1 MYLATLTAEN
11 FRVFGAR
18 RSPEETGDALEL
30 ELTPGVTVLLGEN
43 DAGKTAVVDAIRL
56 CLLTTAAD
64 FYRVTKDDFHVGP
77 GGRAD
82 FFTIT
87 CRFMELSEEEQGI
100 FLEHL
105 TTDSRGTSSLCIS
118 FRAELMD
125 SLPPHRVSVTTRT
138 GPNGEGPTLDGKARE
153 HLKAT
158 YLRPLRD
165 AEGELRAGR
174 GSRLSQILAGY
185 PTMKA
190 EGTDDFAADDDS
202 ASTLVG
208 ILRRAEHHIRSNKAV
223 KAALTSTR
231 GTWRSSPSEATSSK
245 ARSGSPGTPL
255 SPALWSVSNSGFRP
269 ASRNGPVAGSDTTT
283 RCSWPPNSCYWATTM
298 WLRFF

>member
-30 ELTPGVTVLLGEN
+30 ELTPGV
-43 DAGKTAVVDAIRL
+43 
-56 CLLTTAAD
+56 
-64 FYRVTKDDFHVGP
+64 
-77 GGRAD
+77 
-82 FFTIT
+82 
-87 CRFMELSEEEQGI
+87 MGI
-100 FLEHL
+100 FLAHL
-105 TTDSRGTSSLCIS
+105 TTDAKGSSSLYIS

-125 SLPPHRVSVTTRT
+125 SLPQHRVSVTTRT

-190 EGTDDFAADDDS
+190 EGTDDFAAGDDS

-223 KAALTSTR
+223 TAALDDINKGYLESQPTTGPPSSSHSAAASCRRRPSCCAPPGAST
-231 GTWRSSPSEATSSK
+231 TE
-245 ARSGSPGTPL
+245 
-255 SPALWSVSNSGFRP
+255 
-269 ASRNGPVAGSDTTT
+269 
-283 RCSWPPNSCYWATTM
+283 CS
-298 WLRFF
+298 